1 MQYRQLGSSG
11 IRVSV
16 IGFGAWGIGGRTAG
30 ATSYGETDDAE
41 SSRAL
46 NAAFDRGIN
55 FYDTAN
61 VYGDGHSEELIGNCF
76 KGRRHEVIIATKA
89 GITSSFR
96 GYDFSSSALRTSL
109 EGSLRRLQTDYVDLL
124 QLHNA
129 GPSVIRD
136 QPDIADLM
144 NRFVEEGKVRA
155 CGFSTPSP
163 EDALELVDF
172 PNVVCFQ
179 VNCNLLDWRAIDV
192 GLFDR
197 ALVHN
202 IAIIARTPLAF
213 GFLTGQFTGDI
224 VFDVSDHR
232 SRWSR
237 KKISTW
243 LETADAIF
251 SILAGSERKPDRAEV
266 ALRFCLSFDAVAT
279 VIPGM
284 LSCTEVLAN
293 VAAVDKG
300 PLYPSL
306 MRDIERIYRHHESLL
321 AS

>member
-1 MQYRQLGSSG
+1 M
-11 IRVSV
+11 RVSV

-46 NAAFDRGIN
+46 NEAFDQGIN
-55 FYDTAN
+55 FYDTAS

-76 KGRRHEVIIATKA
+76 KSRRHEVVIATKA

-96 GYDFSSSALRTSL
+96 GYDFSSAALRASL
-109 EGSLRRLQTDYVDLL
+109 EASLRRLQTDYVDLL

-129 GPSVIRD
+129 GPGMVRD
-136 QPDIADLM
+136 QSHIADLM

-155 CGFSTPSP
+155 YGFSTQSP
-163 EDALELVDF
+163 KDALELLDF
-172 PNVVCFQ
+172 PGAVCFQ

-197 ALVHN
+197 ALAQN

-213 GFLTGQFTGDI
+213 GFLTGRFTADT
-224 VFDVSDHR
+224 VFDPADHR
-232 SRWSR
+232 SRWPR
-237 KKISTW
+237 EKIAAW
-243 LETADAIF
+243 LEAADAIF
-251 SILAGSERKPDRAEV
+251 SAFYVSGQRLDRIEA

-284 LSCTEVLAN
+284 LSLAEVLAN
-293 VAAVDKG
+293 TAAIGNG
-300 PLYPSL
+300 PLDSAL
-306 MRDIERIYRHHESLL
+306 IQSIEKIYRRHESLL
-321 AS
+321 AAI